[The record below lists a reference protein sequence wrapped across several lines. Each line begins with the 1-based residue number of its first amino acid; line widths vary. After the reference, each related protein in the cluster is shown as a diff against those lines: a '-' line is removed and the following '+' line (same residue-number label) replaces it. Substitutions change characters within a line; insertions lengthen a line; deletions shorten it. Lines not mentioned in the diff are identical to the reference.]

1 MMDKSLYT
9 GQSKRFCELLI
20 AARKTAGLT
29 QTELAKRIGVD
40 QAFISKYENGDRRLD
55 VLEFLKIAE
64 ALEIDPV
71 SIMQILKEVV

>member
-1 MMDKSLYT
+1 MDKSVYT
-9 GQSKRFCELLI
+9 GQSKRFCALLI

-64 ALEIDPV
+64 ALNVDPA
-71 SIMQILKEVV
+71 SIMQVLREGG

>member
-1 MMDKSLYT
+1 MDKSVYT

-20 AARKTAGLT
+20 AARKAAGLT

-55 VLEFLKIAE
+55 VLEFLKIAD
-64 ALEIDPV
+64 ALNVDPA
-71 SIMQILKEVV
+71 SIMQVLREGG

>member
-1 MMDKSLYT
+1 MDKSLYT
-9 GQSKRFCELLI
+9 GQGKRFCELLI
-20 AARKTAGLT
+20 AARKKAGLT

-64 ALEIDPV
+64 ALNVDPA
-71 SIMQILKEVV
+71 SIVQVLREGI